1 MNCVFPFRNNV
12 AKNEVDIIINTGTKP
27 LFVECKTQIQNT
39 TDIDKFASVI
49 KNYGGMGSKG
59 IFITDAKM
67 SDAAKQKCNDHHIL
81 MYSLSDEHMGMT
93 NEKALSIKL
102 DSELFNINM

>member
-1 MNCVFPFRNNV
+1 MNINEYLDKYYNRKKVSKNGSFDINN
-12 AKNEVDIIINTGTKP
+12 I
-27 LFVECKTQIQNT
+27 

-49 KNYGGMGSKG
+49 KNYGGTGSKG

-67 SDAAKQKCNDHHIL
+67 SDSAKQKCNEHNIL
-81 MYSLSDEHMGMT
+81 TFSLQDENMGMT
-93 NEKALSIKL
+93 HEKALSIKL